1 MNATSPP
8 SNHRGLLKIAIV
20 VVLAAIVL
28 GIWFSPLRAHLN
40 RDEIRVAVGQLRDLW
55 YGPIV
60 FVLGFAASC
69 VIALP
74 ASIFVLSAG
83 VIWGWKLGT
92 VYTLAG
98 GLLGATASYFVGRF
112 LGEGVL
118 ERFGRV
124 GRLVTRQVDHAG
136 FKSLLVLRL
145 IPGIPFAVL
154 NYGAGVA
161 RVALPDYIGATAIGM
176 LPSVIVFTY
185 CADALFSGT
194 MTEGDALR
202 RLAIVGALMIAM
214 VLLPVVLKRFVR
226 TPTPDESA

>member
-1 MNATSPP
+1 MNQRA
-8 SNHRGLLKIAIV
+8 LLKIAIV

-40 RDEIRVAVGQLRDLW
+40 RDDIRAAVGQLRGLW

-60 FVLGFAASC
+60 FILVFAASC

-74 ASIFVLSAG
+74 ALIFVLSAG
-83 VIWGWKLGT
+83 VIWGWQLGS
-92 VYTLAG
+92 VYTFAG

-124 GRLVTRQVDHAG
+124 GRLVTKQVDHAG

-161 RVALPDYIGATAIGM
+161 RVALPDYLGATAIGM
-176 LPSVIVFTY
+176 LPSVFVFTY

-226 TPTPDESA
+226 TPVPDESA